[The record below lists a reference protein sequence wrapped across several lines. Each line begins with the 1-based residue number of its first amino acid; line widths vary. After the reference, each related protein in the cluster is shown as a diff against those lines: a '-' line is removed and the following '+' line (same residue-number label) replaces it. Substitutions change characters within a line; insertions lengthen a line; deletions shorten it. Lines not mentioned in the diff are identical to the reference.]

1 VFEVAVMLPPLVHQF
16 ILFVAIVDGFNQA
29 SAYLDAPDN
38 VGFNSI
44 SGWVVSVVGDTVIVN
59 TLHVT
64 G

>member
-1 VFEVAVMLPPLVHQF
+1 MMLSPLVKQF
-16 ILFVAIVDGFNQA
+16 ILLVAIVDGF
-29 SAYLDAPDN
+29 SKVGSYLDALDN

-44 SGWVVSVVGDTVIVN
+44 SGWVVSVVGDTVVVN

>member
-1 VFEVAVMLPPLVHQF
+1 VFEVAVMLSPLVKQF
-16 ILFVAIVDGFNQA
+16 ILFVAIVDGFNKVG
-29 SAYLDAPDN
+29 SYLDTLNN

-44 SGWVVSVVGDTVIVN
+44 SGWVVSVVGDTVVVN

>member
-1 VFEVAVMLPPLVHQF
+1 VFEVAVMLPPLVHQLV
-16 ILFVAIVDGFNQA
+16 LFVAIVDGFNKVGT
-29 SAYLDAPDN
+29 YLYALDD

-44 SGWVVSVVGDTVIVN
+44 SGWVVSVVGNTIIVN

>member
-1 VFEVAVMLPPLVHQF
+1 MLPPLIHQF
-16 ILFVAIVDGFNQA
+16 VLFVAIVDGFNEVG
-29 SAYLDAPDN
+29 SYLDALDN

-44 SGWVVSVVGDTVIVN
+44 SGWVVSVVGDTVVVN